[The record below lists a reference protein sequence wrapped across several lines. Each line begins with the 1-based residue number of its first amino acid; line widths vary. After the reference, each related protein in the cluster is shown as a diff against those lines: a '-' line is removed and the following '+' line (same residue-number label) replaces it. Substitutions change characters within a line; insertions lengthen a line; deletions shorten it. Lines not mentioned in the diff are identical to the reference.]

1 MQSPNSA
8 AKLIL
13 TDTGNLEVWCKMKKL
28 WTANTNDDYI
38 NSLNFKDDGNIYL
51 LGKDNN
57 TRWSTGI
64 KSSNQKPYLMLIQDD
79 GNLVIYDKC
88 GTRTW
93 ESRTERQCSDTPGI
107 YFYIKP

>member
-1 MQSPNSA
+1 
-8 AKLIL
+8 
-13 TDTGNLEVWCKMKKL
+13 MKKL
-28 WTANTNDDYI
+28 WTTNTNDDYI

-79 GNLVIYDKC
+79 GNLVINDKC

>member
-1 MQSPNSA
+1 
-8 AKLIL
+8 
-13 TDTGNLEVWCKMKKL
+13 MKKL
-28 WTANTNDDYI
+28 WTTNTNDDYM

-107 YFYIKP
+107 YFYIKT